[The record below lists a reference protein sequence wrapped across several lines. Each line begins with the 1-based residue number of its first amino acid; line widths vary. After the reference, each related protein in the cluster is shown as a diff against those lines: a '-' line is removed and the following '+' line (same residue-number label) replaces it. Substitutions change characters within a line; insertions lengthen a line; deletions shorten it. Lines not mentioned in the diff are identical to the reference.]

1 MRQHDLIRVRIFAN
15 SGCICGR
22 RLIRGRKPKQEPRA
36 AEFRRRLIQWKQTP
50 ESSRLSLRALACE
63 LGTSHQ
69 LLAFYLKRLEKWQAK
84 EYFHQATEI
93 RTRAHARG
101 RLHPAQIKMARLFAR
116 NGYPGAQELLQKCLQ
131 VGPKKTKR
139 FAEIVKQT
147 PSQEGEAFIPWARD
161 LRISHTWLQK
171 LVRRFE
177 ADPSEM
183 YREAR
188 RCGDPTFARLTR
200 ARESTRRMRELGE
213 LRGSR
218 LAKIA
223 NFLRTS

>member
-1 MRQHDLIRVRIFAN
+1 MP
-15 SGCICGR
+15 SY
-22 RLIRGRKPKQEPRA
+22 
-36 AEFRRRLIQWKQTP
+36 
-50 ESSRLSLRALACE
+50 ESSMRN
-63 LGTSHQ
+63 
-69 LLAFYLKRLEKWQAK
+69 LEKARAK
-84 EYFHQATEI
+84 WRSPLPWRSSDESRMI
-93 RTRAHARG
+93 RRFVFLWLMCRGTRPSG
-101 RLHPAQIKMARLFAR
+101 RA
-116 NGYPGAQELLQKCLQ
+116 
-131 VGPKKTKR
+131 
-139 FAEIVKQT
+139 
-147 PSQEGEAFIPWARD
+147 WARD

-218 LAKIA
+218 LAKVA
-223 NFLRTS
+223 DFFKRYPH